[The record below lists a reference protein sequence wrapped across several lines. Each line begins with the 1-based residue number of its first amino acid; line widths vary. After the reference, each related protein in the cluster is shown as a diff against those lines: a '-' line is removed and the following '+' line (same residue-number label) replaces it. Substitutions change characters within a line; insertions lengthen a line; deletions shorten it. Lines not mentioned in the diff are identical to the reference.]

1 MTVELTQADLP
12 AAVDDRCSFI
22 DRVGIVLGGIA
33 LGAGLGFFI
42 TMTTGVLEPRTAA
55 MYGAP
60 VYLLALYLAYGG
72 ARDAA
77 DIGRWRSFLPGLL
90 MLAVSAW
97 PAAVL
102 LTPLDAPPVWSM
114 AVVALLALTVVTESS
129 RTHSVFRSSWLI
141 VLTAILS
148 AQQALQ
154 AALGS

>member
-1 MTVELTQADLP
+1 MTVELTPAILP
-12 AAVDDRCSFI
+12 QAVDDRCTLF
-22 DRVGIVLGGIA
+22 DRVSIVLGGTA
-33 LGAGLGFFI
+33 LGAGVGFFI
-42 TMTTGVLEPRTAA
+42 TMTTGALEPRTAA
-55 MYGAP
+55 LYGAP
-60 VYLLALYLAYGG
+60 VYLFALYLAYGG

-77 DIGRWRSFLPGLL
+77 DIGRVRAVLPALL
-90 MLAVSAW
+90 LLAVSAW
-97 PAAVL
+97 PAAIL

-114 AVVALLALTVVTESS
+114 AVVSLLALTVVTESS